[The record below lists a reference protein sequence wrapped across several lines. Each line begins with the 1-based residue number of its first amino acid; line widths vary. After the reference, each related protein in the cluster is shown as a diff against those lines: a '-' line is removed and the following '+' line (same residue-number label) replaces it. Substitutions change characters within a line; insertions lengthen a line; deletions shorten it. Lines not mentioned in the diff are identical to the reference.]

1 LPLKDGSKMFDLE
14 SFMGMI
20 NELERVIDYCF
31 EDKMKLV
38 LALTHSSY
46 ANECRD
52 ERITSNERL
61 EFLGDTVLNMVVS
74 EYIYKNCSYLAEGE
88 MTKFRANVVCE
99 RTLAECA
106 QNLSI
111 GKYLLLG
118 KGEENT
124 GGRTRVS
131 ILSDAVEALIGA
143 IYIDGGLESART
155 FILNQLEK
163 TIEKSIQGTIFMDYK
178 TQLQEIIQ
186 KTNEHKIAY
195 EIIEEKG
202 PDHSKVF
209 VAQVKVDEKVV
220 GVGEGRTK
228 KEAEQMAAKSSLENI
243 NA

>member
-1 LPLKDGSKMFDLE
+1 
-14 SFMGMI
+14 
-20 NELERVIDYCF
+20 
-31 EDKMKLV
+31 
-38 LALTHSSY
+38 
-46 ANECRD
+46 
-52 ERITSNERL
+52 
-61 EFLGDTVLNMVVS
+61 LGDTVLNMVVS

-124 GGRTRVS
+124 VEDEVS

-163 TIEKSIQGTIFMDYK
+163 Q
-178 TQLQEIIQ
+178 
-186 KTNEHKIAY
+186 
-195 EIIEEKG
+195 
-202 PDHSKVF
+202 
-209 VAQVKVDEKVV
+209 
-220 GVGEGRTK
+220 
-228 KEAEQMAAKSSLENI
+228 
-243 NA
+243 

>member
-1 LPLKDGSKMFDLE
+1 
-14 SFMGMI
+14 
-20 NELERVIDYCF
+20 
-31 EDKMKLV
+31 
-38 LALTHSSY
+38 
-46 ANECRD
+46 
-52 ERITSNERL
+52 
-61 EFLGDTVLNMVVS
+61 LGDTVLNMVVS

-163 TIEKSIQGTIFMDYK
+163 Q
-178 TQLQEIIQ
+178 
-186 KTNEHKIAY
+186 
-195 EIIEEKG
+195 
-202 PDHSKVF
+202 
-209 VAQVKVDEKVV
+209 
-220 GVGEGRTK
+220 
-228 KEAEQMAAKSSLENI
+228 
-243 NA
+243 

>member
-1 LPLKDGSKMFDLE
+1 MFNLD
-14 SFMGMI
+14 SFTGRI
-20 NELERVIDYCF
+20 GEIEGIIDYCF
-31 EDKMKLV
+31 KDKMKLV

-52 ERITSNERL
+52 ERISSNERL

-74 EYIYKNCSYLAEGE
+74 EYIFTNCSYLAEGE

-106 QNLSI
+106 QSINI

-118 KGEENT
+118 RGEENT

-131 ILSDAVEALIGA
+131 ILSDAVESLIGA
-143 IYIDGGLESART
+143 MYIDGGLESART
-155 FILNQLEK
+155 FILSQLGKSINE
-163 TIEKSIQGTIFMDYK
+163 SIQGAIFMDYK

-186 KTNEHKIAY
+186 KTNDHTIIY

-202 PDHSKVF
+202 PDHSKMF
-209 VAQVKVDEKVV
+209 VSQVKVDEKVL

-228 KEAEQMAAKSSLENI
+228 KEAEQMAAKSSLKNLE
-243 NA
+243 A